1 MKKLLLC
8 LVALFAAIGA
18 QASTETIEKGFGTS
32 GTSTVKF
39 GATGKNDITA
49 KADYKLTLN
58 AENKLE
64 VELTFQD
71 LNNSDVE
78 GLGNDPCYMFIDGVG
93 NTQLSYADGKYTG
106 TTTETATPGNFYSNC
121 YFMRT
126 CANTGA
132 NYGENGQLI
141 FPFQFTAPKEG
152 IYFDLKLGE
161 STVTTNS
168 YSFPYEIVVHPEDT
182 DLTGATYKVRLQCD
196 PNAPSYTDY
205 TTQSGTIVQEGLT
218 PNTTY
223 KIYTIATINLNSVEY
238 KITNNDAVGA
248 TVKTLEDA
256 NAIKFSI
263 EAEQTVAT
271 SSSVTMHYK
280 FTPTGDVPEGTTYRL
295 WFDVDGVQN
304 VEEYATTAE
313 GDINIIG
320 LAPEKTYNLY
330 TKGYYT
336 LPGKGEQQVTNFNT
350 VFHATTTMA
359 GEISAV
365 VSDITKNTATLK
377 LNCEPAEGKTV
388 ENIVVS
394 GLGEGNDITLT
405 YTDNLTTTISGLYP
419 ETTYNLTVTLNYTDA
434 STATFATSFTTIAG
448 VKPSI
453 TYTAFRGFTNVT
465 DNSADLNVTVS
476 LANPDNYHVEY
487 WRLASARGANDTKLD
502 GVEYEKWPYNDD
514 LVWGDFR
521 STNGA
526 DGSYE
531 VTIPLKNLPAGTTI
545 NNWMKSEIK
554 ISAAD
559 AYESGGYNN
568 QTVTTLSLDAPV
580 AEISDITATTATLTL
595 TKVPEGATSVVIS
608 GLGEGNDI
616 TVDLESKT
624 AELTGLTP
632 ETPYNLTLTAS
643 FEDNKTSQSTVSFT
657 TLTAPK
663 EVSMEFIPVN
673 VSDLSALFKLKVQ
686 LIDNATSKESIYMYL
701 RKANETPEATAD
713 DPYAIYGEAKG
724 TPALDPREGI
734 ENPIY
739 FNYTE
744 LEKGTEYIATAV
756 VKKDGYYGVAEKRF
770 TTLDEANS
778 TSTYIVNGYFQDGAE
793 TTSDSGET
801 LKMVYL
807 AAVRYT
813 FTYDTEAKV
822 LYLTFDTR
830 IRNNPTLPDL
840 VSKYLLHISE
850 TQEGDKADYDGY
862 PVGNTAGFKDH
873 YSFVINNR
881 CPNIGYYVENNI
893 PMTFTYYTD
902 YRAGGQSHIDSVV
915 YDGTTKSDDFGE
927 PVDIQWIEYSYE
939 EQHSQNKNR
948 YDLYKLVPKTQLMA
962 TVLDADGH
970 YLPRRLVEFEMAE
983 GHEDHAKVSTEYFAE
998 QPKWF
1003 VEANSLEGTDKTEV
1017 YFNVVA
1023 FHQLE
1028 TEAAPAG
1035 APRRAVSADGKRLE
1049 ATKQFYY
1056 IESNTPTGIDDI
1068 EADDANAPVRY
1079 FDLNG
1084 REISE
1089 PQKGMFVIRL
1099 QGSKA
1104 TKMIAE

>member
-18 QASTETIEKGFGTS
+18 QASTEIVSKGEGTS

-39 GATGKNDITA
+39 GATDKDDITA
-49 KADYKLTLN
+49 KAVYTLTLN
-58 AENKLE
+58 ADNKLE
-64 VELTFQD
+64 VELTFAD

-106 TTTETATPGNFYSNC
+106 TTAGAATPGNFYSNC

-126 CANTGA
+126 CANYGA

-141 FPFQFTAPKEG
+141 FPFEFTAP
-152 IYFDLKLGE
+152 
-161 STVTTNS
+161 
-168 YSFPYEIVVHPEDT
+168 
-182 DLTGATYKVRLQCD
+182 
-196 PNAPSYTDY
+196 
-205 TTQSGTIVQEGLT
+205 
-218 PNTTY
+218 
-223 KIYTIATINLNSVEY
+223 
-238 KITNNDAVGA
+238 
-248 TVKTLEDA
+248 
-256 NAIKFSI
+256 
-263 EAEQTVAT
+263 
-271 SSSVTMHYK
+271 
-280 FTPTGDVPEGTTYRL
+280 
-295 WFDVDGVQN
+295 
-304 VEEYATTAE
+304 
-313 GDINIIG
+313 
-320 LAPEKTYNLY
+320 
-330 TKGYYT
+330 
-336 LPGKGEQQVTNFNT
+336 
-350 VFHATTTMA
+350 
-359 GEISAV
+359 
-365 VSDITKNTATLK
+365 
-377 LNCEPAEGKTV
+377 
-388 ENIVVS
+388 
-394 GLGEGNDITLT
+394 
-405 YTDNLTTTISGLYP
+405 
-419 ETTYNLTVTLNYTDA
+419 
-434 STATFATSFTTIAG
+434 
-448 VKPSI
+448 
-453 TYTAFRGFTNVT
+453 
-465 DNSADLNVTVS
+465 
-476 LANPDNYHVEY
+476 
-487 WRLASARGANDTKLD
+487 
-502 GVEYEKWPYNDD
+502 
-514 LVWGDFR
+514 
-521 STNGA
+521 
-526 DGSYE
+526 
-531 VTIPLKNLPAGTTI
+531 
-545 NNWMKSEIK
+545 
-554 ISAAD
+554 SAA
-559 AYESGGYNN
+559 AESELNG
-568 QTVTTLSLDAPV
+568 T
-580 AEISDITATTATLTL
+580 SD
-595 TKVPEGATSVVIS
+595 KNVP
-608 GLGEGNDI
+608 
-616 TVDLESKT
+616 
-624 AELTGLTP
+624 
-632 ETPYNLTLTAS
+632 
-643 FEDNKTSQSTVSFT
+643 
-657 TLTAPK
+657 
-663 EVSMEFIPVN
+663 MEFIPVN

-902 YRAGGQSHIDSVV
+902 YRAGGQSHIDGVE
-915 YDGTTKSDDFGE
+915 YNGTTKSEDFGE
-927 PVDIQWIEYSYE
+927 PVKVQWIAYSYA
-939 EQHSQNKNR
+939 EQQSQNKNR
-948 YDLYKLVPKTQLMA
+948 YNLYKKAPKTQLMA
-962 TVLDADGH
+962 TVLDAEDH
-970 YLPRRLVEFEMAE
+970 YLPRRLVEFEMVDEHKEYAE
-983 GHEDHAKVSTEYFAE
+983 VSKEFFAE

-1003 VEANSLEGTDKTEV
+1003 VKANSLSKGEEV
-1017 YFNVVA
+1017 DFEVIAY
-1023 FHQLE
+1023 HELE
-1028 TEAAPAG
+1028 TEATPSRCTPTRCQPG
-1035 APRRAVSADGKRLE
+1035 RLE
-1049 ATKQFYY
+1049 AKRGFHYV
-1056 IESNTPTGIDDI
+1056 ESDTATGIDDI

-1099 QGSKA
+1099 QSSKA

>member
-18 QASTETIEKGFGTS
+18 QASTETIDKGFGMS

-39 GATGKNDITA
+39 GATGKPDITA
-49 KADYKLTLN
+49 KAVYTLTLN

-71 LNNSDVE
+71 LNTDAIV
-78 GLGNDPCYMFIDGVG
+78 GIVNDCFIWINGVQ
-93 NTQLSYADGKYTG
+93 TTLTLTDGKYIG
-106 TTTETATPGNFYSNC
+106 TTTNAVEPGHFYSNC
-121 YFMRT
+121 YFKRI
-126 CANTGA
+126 CANTGD
-132 NYGENGQLI
+132 NYGTEGELK

-161 STVTTNS
+161 PTVTTNS
-168 YSFPYEIVVHPEDT
+168 YSFPYEIVVHPENT

-223 KIYTIATINLNSVEY
+223 NIYTIATINLNSVEY

-263 EAEQTVAT
+263 EAEQTAAT

-280 FTPTGDVPEGTTYRL
+280 FVPTGEVPEGTTYRL
-295 WFDVDGVQN
+295 WFDVEGFTNPEVYSTD
-304 VEEYATTAE
+304 AE
-313 GDINIIG
+313 GDITVTG
-320 LAPEKTYNLY
+320 LEPNKSYRLW

-336 LPGKGEQQVTNFNT
+336 LPNSGEQKVANFDN
-350 VFHATTTMA
+350 VFNATTSA
-359 GEISAV
+359 SAAESEISGV
-365 VSDITKNTATLK
+365 V
-377 LNCEPAEGKTV
+377 
-388 ENIVVS
+388 
-394 GLGEGNDITLT
+394 
-405 YTDNLTTTISGLYP
+405 
-419 ETTYNLTVTLNYTDA
+419 
-434 STATFATSFTTIAG
+434 
-448 VKPSI
+448 
-453 TYTAFRGFTNVT
+453 
-465 DNSADLNVTVS
+465 
-476 LANPDNYHVEY
+476 
-487 WRLASARGANDTKLD
+487 
-502 GVEYEKWPYNDD
+502 
-514 LVWGDFR
+514 
-521 STNGA
+521 
-526 DGSYE
+526 
-531 VTIPLKNLPAGTTI
+531 
-545 NNWMKSEIK
+545 
-554 ISAAD
+554 
-559 AYESGGYNN
+559 
-568 QTVTTLSLDAPV
+568 
-580 AEISDITATTATLTL
+580 SDITATTATLTL
-595 TKVPEGATSVVIS
+595 TCKPAEGKTVEKIVVS
-608 GLGEGNDI
+608 GLGEGKDI

-632 ETPYNLTLTAS
+632 GTTYNLTLTAS
-643 FEDNKTSQSTVSFT
+643 FEGGKTTQSTVSFT

-663 EVSMEFIPVN
+663 EVSMEFIDVN
-673 VSDLSALFKLKVQ
+673 VSDLSALFKIKVD
-686 LIDNATSKESIYMYL
+686 LIDNATSKEHIYMYL
-701 RKANETPEATAD
+701 RKADETPEATAD

-734 ENPIY
+734 ENPVY

-756 VKKDGYYGVAEKRF
+756 VKKDGYTGVAEKRF
-770 TTLDEANS
+770 KTLDEANS

-813 FTYDTEAKV
+813 FTYDTKAKV

-840 VSKYLLHISE
+840 VSKYLLHLSQ
-850 TQEGDKADYDGY
+850 TQEGDAADYDGY

-902 YRAGGQSHIDSVV
+902 YRAGGQSHIEGVE
-915 YDGTTKSDDFGE
+915 YNGTTKSEDFGE
-927 PVDIQWIEYSYE
+927 PVDVQWINYSYD
-939 EQHSQNKNR
+939 EQQSQNKNR
-948 YDLYKLVPKTQLMA
+948 YDLYKLKPKTQLMA
-962 TVLDADGH
+962 TVLDAEGH

-1068 EADDANAPVRY
+1068 EADDTNAPVRY